1 MASEPMKTG
10 PMDRSR
16 VAINDAWKVRYWCG
30 RFVCTE
36 KQLRE
41 AVERVGVGVTKVE
54 HYLSA
59 RVNLRVNT
67 RARSASAR

>member
-1 MASEPMKTG
+1 MASEPMQRKSI
-10 PMDRSR
+10 DRSR
-16 VAINDAWKVRYWCG
+16 VATNDAWKVRYWCG

-36 KQLRE
+36 AQLRE

-67 RARSASAR
+67 RARSVSAR